1 MTRGRRVKGR
11 RLPMVLE
18 KGEAEA
24 LLAATNTRCK
34 TGLRNRAIL
43 EVMYR
48 AGLRV
53 SEVVRLRPSDIRWQD
68 GMLEIRN
75 SKGGTDRNVP
85 VDQATL
91 GWLEAWDGKRL
102 RSGHFF
108 STLRGGQLSPR
119 YLQQMVK
126 RLAERAGVENAK
138 RVTPHVLRHT
148 YATELLNGGFTI
160 REVQELLGH
169 ANVQTTQLYTHVR
182 PQELALK
189 IRQRGAAG
197 EERAQAEALAERIAA
212 LPDEARAALLELL
225 DDHAERAA

>member
-1 MTRGRRVKGR
+1 MTRRRAVKGR
-11 RLPMVLE
+11 RLPVVLE
-18 KGEAEA
+18 KGEAES
-24 LLAATNTRCK
+24 LLAASNTRCK

-53 SEVVRLRPSDIRWQD
+53 SEAVRLRPSDIRWRD
-68 GMLEIRN
+68 AILEIRN

-85 VDQATL
+85 VDQETL
-91 GWLEAWDGKRL
+91 GWLEAWDAKRA
-102 RSGHFF
+102 RSQHFF
-108 STLRGGQLSPR
+108 STLSGGRLSPR

-126 RLAERAGVENAK
+126 RLAYRAGLESAK

-182 PQELALK
+182 PQELAAK
-189 IRQRGAAG
+189 IRQRGPAG

-212 LPDEARAALLELL
+212 LPEEARAALAELL
-225 DDHAERAA
+225 QSSSRRTA